1 MVRRVTSEINE
12 LFGVDVDSVNSAK
25 LAQDTCSGPWHQRAL
40 RRNIRRLSCTR
51 SHIDVYSNLGFSFA
65 PIRGF
70 TVIRTFTH
78 GSATDG
84 KIVAIDLDL
93 NGTCMTVVQKMA
105 DGSTKRSK
113 KEMTS
118 DDLARSASE
127 QFARELISRG
137 YIERAGRNSKPGS
150 TGAVAAPKPASRAR
164 EHEAVKSN
172 PAFDDLEAP
181 AQAAVAPLPRLAAS
195 VGAQP
200 VSGEALK
207 KKKKKSGKR
216 KKQKAQGG
224 DALDKRVLAGVGAVA
239 LALLAGI
246 GFVIYDFF
254 IKPPTIVAT
263 WQGGM
268 VEHEISR
275 KLSVTQY
282 SLTLDDK
289 HRAELVVTE
298 HETWV
303 GVGTYAV
310 KGDRIKLALKDG
322 EGESSEREYKI
333 ALSRVSLEL
342 YEPDSGKLLVQLLR
356 QRTPPVVRAKAPARV
371 SADGIDAAWLWVTSH
386 AVFASG

>member
-1 MVRRVTSEINE
+1 
-12 LFGVDVDSVNSAK
+12 
-25 LAQDTCSGPWHQRAL
+25 
-40 RRNIRRLSCTR
+40 
-51 SHIDVYSNLGFSFA
+51 
-65 PIRGF
+65 
-70 TVIRTFTH
+70 VIRTFTH

-84 KIVAIDLDL
+84 KIVGIDLDL

-118 DDLARSASE
+118 EDLARSASE

-150 TGAVAAPKPASRAR
+150 AGAAAAPKPASRAR
-164 EHEAVKSN
+164 EREAVKSN

-207 KKKKKSGKR
+207 KKKKKSGKK

-239 LALLAGI
+239 LALVAGI
-246 GFVIYDFF
+246 GFVVYDYF

-282 SLTLDDK
+282 SLMLDDK
-289 HRAELVVTE
+289 HRAELTITE
-298 HETWV
+298 HETWT

-310 KGDRIKLALKDG
+310 KGDRLKLSLIDG
-322 EGESSEREYKI
+322 EGDSSEREYKI
-333 ALSRVSLEL
+333 SLGRVTLEL
-342 YEPDSGKLLVQLLR
+342 SDPGSGKLLVQLLR
-356 QRTPPVVRAKAPARV
+356 TRIPPNIRAKAPAR
-371 SADGIDAAWLWVTSH
+371 SNAEAIDGPQGQQD
-386 AVFASG
+386 GPPDEQG